1 MHIFLTYSFL
11 DSLKRDGV
19 TSKNVK
25 LIGHGF
31 LSLTDNL
38 FWFLPFASSKQAH
51 GIRETA
57 VPAVTEENW
66 AEMYAAITA
75 EHDEEGA
82 REQWAAG
89 WKKWLAQQN
98 PAAAVG
104 RGGWRRR
111 AWFRIFGRSGS
122 PFRGGVSRGGPSA
135 AVEAAAAAGRGG
147 RWLGRAGRR
156 AGQVGDQGSPY
167 PGKYA

>member
-31 LSLTDNL
+31 LSLVDNL
-38 FWFLPFASSKQAH
+38 FWYLPFASIKQAH
-51 GIRETA
+51 GIREKA

-75 EHDEEGA
+75 EHYVEGA
-82 REQWAAG
+82 REQLAAG

-98 PAAAVG
+98 LAAAVG
-104 RGGWRRR
+104 
-111 AWFRIFGRSGS
+111 
-122 PFRGGVSRGGPSA
+122 A
-135 AVEAAAAAGRGG
+135 ATSAAAARGG
-147 RWLGRAGRR
+147 GPGSEFLDDQALCSEAG
-156 AGQVGDQGSPY
+156 
-167 PGKYA
+167 